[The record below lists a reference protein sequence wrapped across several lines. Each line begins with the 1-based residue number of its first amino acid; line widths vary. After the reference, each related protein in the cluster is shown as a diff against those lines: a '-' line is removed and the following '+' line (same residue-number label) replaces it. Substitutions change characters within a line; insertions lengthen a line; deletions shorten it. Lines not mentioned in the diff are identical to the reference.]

1 MRKIAQHPAFG
12 KNMLYSSCTPMQ
24 RAMAKEQII
33 INRPQWAPRKVT
45 TLDPLSHQGFPGKQS
60 EHNQKRGLLS
70 KSTGM

>member
-45 TLDPLSHQGFPGKQS
+45 TLDPLSHQGFSGEAIQVLS
-60 EHNQKRGLLS
+60 EKGAVI
-70 KSTGM
+70 